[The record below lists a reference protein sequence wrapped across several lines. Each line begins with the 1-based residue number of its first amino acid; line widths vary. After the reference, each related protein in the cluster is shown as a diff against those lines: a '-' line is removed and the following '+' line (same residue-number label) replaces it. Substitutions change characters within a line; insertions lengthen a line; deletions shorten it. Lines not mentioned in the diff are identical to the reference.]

1 MPFSFNMV
9 PFQRNMLIIGGGFV
23 QLRLWRWRRS
33 GIPNRAAKSG
43 DVIGQVIRHQK
54 SGCTGSEPPL
64 AIARKFMRFL
74 DLQAVFFIS
83 ARFLR
88 DFTGFDDIITSF
100 AHLFQPI
107 SISIHHPLHP
117 NEVNIKENLPPK
129 PHFAKHRHHLDWRV
143 NHEALLLVGVIFL
156 KVGADG
162 WPMVGGIRW
171 AVCQELLV
179 KVSHFPEG
187 PMVVKSQLLLEVS
200 FGWAFQ
206 MIAWCLFQDPSYWNH
221 LKRCLVAQLAVANRE
236 KKGILGLQ
244 VPKSSFGTVPCRHF
258 VQFSYATS
266 SKGAIVPG
274 HCLLMLPKGM
284 SENEGRLKSM
294 LYPLKSTISMDIWD
308 IRTYPNAR
316 VKSSYGLLRQN
327 LLNNSSATLDSPF

>member
-1 MPFSFNMV
+1 M
-9 PFQRNMLIIGGGFV
+9 

-33 GIPNRAAKSG
+33 GIPNWAKKWRGDRSG
-43 DVIGQVIRHQK
+43 DPSPKEWVYREWTTPGNCKQK
-54 SGCTGSEPPL
+54 FL
-64 AIARKFMRFL
+64 RFL
-74 DLQAVFFIS
+74 DLKYAS
-83 ARFLR
+83 RFLFQP
-88 DFTGFDDIITSF
+88 DFFERFSWIWRYHYIIC
-100 AHLFQPI
+100 APNEPI